1 MSHRQSGRP
10 HGDPWPIDLEQVQ
23 GDLEAARRQV
33 ESANAEVQA
42 ARAEVER
49 TRAEQETLR
58 AALEQARKE
67 QEAIRADL
75 EEAVKKQE
83 KLEADLEAT
92 RQLAEQNWEQ
102 FLRARADL
110 DNYRRRMEREVER
123 LVERGRQELLLR
135 FLEVADNFQRALM
148 PQASVDPDGLRRG
161 LELISRQLDNL
172 LRQEGVEPVE
182 AVGAPFDPRLHEA
195 VAVWECDEVE
205 RETVTDEIQKGYLY
219 RGELL
224 RPARVRVGR
233 PPAGR

>member
-1 MSHRQSGRP
+1 M
-10 HGDPWPIDLEQVQ
+10 Q
-23 GDLEAARRQV
+23 GGGPQAGPAGTEPVRAAGEVPAEAEGGPAD
-33 ESANAEVQA
+33 
-42 ARAEVER
+42 
-49 TRAEQETLR
+49 LR
-58 AALEQARKE
+58 AALEEARRE
-67 QEAIRADL
+67 GEALRASL
-75 EEAVKKQE
+75 EEALKKQAE
-83 KLEADLEAT
+83 LAAELEASRKRADE
-92 RQLAEQNWEQ
+92 NWDQ

-123 LVERGRQELLLR
+123 MVERGRQELLLR
-135 FLEVADNFQRALM
+135 FLEVVDNFQRALM

-161 LELISRQLDNL
+161 LEMISRQVDAL
-172 LRQEGVEPVE
+172 LRQEGVEPIE

-195 VAVWECDEVE
+195 VAVWECEEVE